1 MIPFYKHWST
11 LNEWTCLSATDARN
25 NVFISLALLAITMI
39 TKKPFLPA
47 LALLLG
53 FSAQAHADSFDD
65 AVNQFLKGFE
75 YCKEAKSHLSG
86 NRVPQAQAALRQ
98 YQQQLEAA
106 TRIDPEILTTTKRGM
121 DGNLKFCQR
130 VSRDVEVEA
139 GMPTMNKAL
148 AACDAAQQALKDEN
162 PAKAQ
167 EDHTQF
173 KQLRDQA
180 LQIAPSLAD
189 IFSVKSQI
197 NRCDRIENKI
207 ASFSQQQQALTLSL
221 EAAQEASSAY
231 ASSCQKTLESLR
243 KEQVDEPVLRD
254 ANQGIASAQ
263 SHKRNAREDRLANKA
278 FQEDPQHP
286 VKKTIDANIA
296 RGDRCMAELNTTL
309 EQKKAELDGVKRQ
322 FARYNEQLASANN
335 QCEQSRQSADGAAT
349 QTNYDNA
356 KKGYERALQQRN
368 STRDALS
375 KDGNYTAYEGR
386 EDVVRIEQQ
395 LQKLNSC
402 LDTTKTQLGA
412 LFAKLPSAAPAI
424 PAPAPTPA
432 PQAAAVTAVPVAAP
446 AATPAPKA
454 ESGALEAPRQIKG
467 TITMMGLAP
476 ELALFYVADNTQPQA
491 PEIVVERTGFEQSLY
506 VAADKGSISF
516 KNKDNTAHRI
526 TASNDASGFSD
537 NLTRLQPRQSKSAK
551 VSWPAHSIVT
561 LRSDRGTFPAS
572 YVANIPSANYLK
584 LQFAGSSSLELDF
597 SNNNGATTAYLI
609 MPDTDTLTFT
619 LNKGETKSLAL
630 TRGGVP
636 VGSVVVTG
644 E

>member
-1 MIPFYKHWST
+1 MI
-11 LNEWTCLSATDARN
+11 RN
-25 NVFISLALLAITMI
+25 HPL
-39 TKKPFLPA
+39 LPA
-47 LALLLG
+47 LAFLLG
-53 FSAQAHADSFDD
+53 ISTQVHADSFDD
-65 AVNQFLKGFE
+65 AVNQFLKGFD
-75 YCKEAKSHLSG
+75 YCKEAKTHLSG
-86 NRVPQAQAALRQ
+86 NRIPQAQASLRQ
-98 YQQQLEAA
+98 YQKLLEEA
-106 TRIDPEILTTTKRGM
+106 TRINPDILSTSKRGM

-130 VSRDVEVEA
+130 VTRDVEVEA

-167 EDHTQF
+167 EDHAQF
-173 KQLRDQA
+173 KQLRDEA
-180 LQIAPSLAD
+180 LQIAPSLGE

-197 NRCDRIENKI
+197 NRCERIENKI

-231 ASSCQKTLESLR
+231 VSSCQKTLENLK
-243 KEQVDEPVLRD
+243 KELVDEPVLRD

-286 VKKTIDANIA
+286 VKKTIDANIG
-296 RGDRCMAELNTTL
+296 RGDRCMAELNSTL
-309 EQKKAELDGVKRQ
+309 EQKKSELEGVKRQ
-322 FARYNEQLASANN
+322 FARYNEQLASANT
-335 QCEQSRQSADGAAT
+335 QCEQSRKGAGGAPT
-349 QTNYDNA
+349 QANYDNA
-356 KKGYERALQQRN
+356 KKDYERALQQRN

-375 KDGNYTAYEGR
+375 KDNRYTAYEGR
-386 EDVVRIEQQ
+386 EDVARIEQQ

-412 LFAKLPSAAPAI
+412 LFAKLPSAAPAVAVAA
-424 PAPAPTPA
+424 PAPAPKTVATAVP
-432 PQAAAVTAVPVAAP
+432 AAAPVTAPVAAP
-446 AATPAPKA
+446 AATSTPQA
-454 ESGALEAPRQIKG
+454 ESTALEAPRQIKG

-476 ELALFYVADNTQPQA
+476 ELALFYVPDGSRPQE
-491 PEIVVERTGFEQSLY
+491 PEIVIERTGFEQALY
-506 VAADKGSISF
+506 IAPDKGSLSF

-526 TASNDASGFSD
+526 SANNDASGFSD

-551 VSWPAHSIVT
+551 VSWPVHSMVT

-584 LQFAGSSSLELDF
+584 LAFSGGSSVELDF
-597 SNNNGATTAYLI
+597 SNASGATTAYLI
-609 MPDTDTLTFT
+609 MPDTDPLTFT

-636 VGSVVVTG
+636 VGSLVVTG